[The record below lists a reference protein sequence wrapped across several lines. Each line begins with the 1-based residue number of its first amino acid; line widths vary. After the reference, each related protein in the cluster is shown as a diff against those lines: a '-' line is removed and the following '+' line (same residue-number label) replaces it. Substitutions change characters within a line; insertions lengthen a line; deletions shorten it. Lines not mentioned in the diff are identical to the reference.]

1 MKIKLIRKIKQRI
14 RDISNVW
21 SVAGIRNVYVMA
33 ILPHFG
39 SKSTRDIRRERKQ
52 QAILHYLQ
60 TNYQNLILKYTQKEE
75 IPPASNQAP
84 IWVCWWQGEN
94 AMPPIVQSCFQSLC
108 SHAGNH
114 PVHLIT
120 QENISKYVTIPDY
133 ILRKVQKGK
142 ISFTHFSDILRM
154 CLLYE
159 HGGLWIDATVY
170 VSQPIPE
177 KVFQEPLFTVAS
189 HIATD
194 NVSQSRWTGFILG
207 SYPKGVLCSFAREV
221 FFNYWEQEN
230 RLLDYFLI
238 DYVIDTA
245 YQNLP
250 SVKQQL
256 NNISI
261 SHTRLFDMEEMLNLS
276 YDEKHFSQL
285 CQQQTFHK
293 LSYKRIHFL
302 LTTGGQPT
310 LYRKLVAH
318 SS

>member
-114 PVHLIT
+114 LVHLIT

-133 ILRKVQKGK
+133 ILRKVQEGK

-177 KVFQEPLFTVAS
+177 KV
-189 HIATD
+189 
-194 NVSQSRWTGFILG
+194 
-207 SYPKGVLCSFAREV
+207 
-221 FFNYWEQEN
+221 
-230 RLLDYFLI
+230 
-238 DYVIDTA
+238 
-245 YQNLP
+245 
-250 SVKQQL
+250 
-256 NNISI
+256 
-261 SHTRLFDMEEMLNLS
+261 LNLAS
-276 YDEKHFSQL
+276 VRRSLNSIPTDHSQIFDLENMMNKAYNANSFKTL
-285 CQQQTFHK
+285 CEQQIFHK
-293 LSYKRIHFL
+293 LSYKNKHAQYTNKGVR
-302 LTTGGQPT
+302 T
-310 LYRKLVAH
+310 LYHMLISK
-318 SS
+318 

>member
-1 MKIKLIRKIKQRI
+1 M
-14 RDISNVW
+14 
-21 SVAGIRNVYVMA
+21 
-33 ILPHFG
+33 
-39 SKSTRDIRRERKQ
+39 
-52 QAILHYLQ
+52 
-60 TNYQNLILKYTQKEE
+60 
-75 IPPASNQAP
+75 
-84 IWVCWWQGEN
+84 
-94 AMPPIVQSCFQSLC
+94 
-108 SHAGNH
+108 
-114 PVHLIT
+114 
-120 QENISKYVTIPDY
+120 
-133 ILRKVQKGK
+133 
-142 ISFTHFSDILRM
+142 
-154 CLLYE
+154 
-159 HGGLWIDATVY
+159 
-170 VSQPIPE
+170 
-177 KVFQEPLFTVAS
+177 AS

-194 NVSQSRWTGFILG
+194 NVSQGRWTGFILG
-207 SYPKGVLCSFAREV
+207 SYPKGILCSFAREV
-221 FFNYWEQEN
+221 FFNYWKQEN

-302 LTTGGQPT
+302 LTTEGQPT
-310 LYRKLVAH
+310 LYKKLVTH

>member
-114 PVHLIT
+114 LVHLIT

-133 ILRKVQKGK
+133 ILRKVQEGK

-177 KVFQEPLFTVAS
+177 KVFQEPLFTVAAN
-189 HIATD
+189 IDTD
-194 NVSQSRWTGFILG
+194 NISQAKWMGFILG
-207 SYPKGVLCSFAREV
+207 SSPQGVLCSFAREL
-221 FFNYWEQEN
+221 FFQYWEKEN
-230 RLLDYFLI
+230 KLLDYFLI
-238 DYVIDTA
+238 DYVISIAKTPRERIGFRRVKAGDAGQFDRAADTCGK
-245 YQNLP
+245 L
-250 SVKQQL
+250 VLLLDQQACSL
-256 NNISI
+256 GTDGTCAQQSNANRRNI
-261 SHTRLFDMEEMLNLS
+261 F
-276 YDEKHFSQL
+276 L
-285 CQQQTFHK
+285 CQGI
-293 LSYKRIHFL
+293 L
-302 LTTGGQPT
+302 P
-310 LYRKLVAH
+310 
-318 SS
+318 

>member
-114 PVHLIT
+114 LVHLIT
-120 QENISKYVTIPDY
+120 QEM
-133 ILRKVQKGK
+133 R
-142 ISFTHFSDILRM
+142 
-154 CLLYE
+154 LYM
-159 HGGLWIDATVY
+159 LASPSLKKFFKNRYLQW
-170 VSQPIPE
+170 QPILIQITFL
-177 KVFQEPLFTVAS
+177 KQNGWDLF
-189 HIATD
+189 
-194 NVSQSRWTGFILG
+194 
-207 SYPKGVLCSFAREV
+207 
-221 FFNYWEQEN
+221 
-230 RLLDYFLI
+230 
-238 DYVIDTA
+238 
-245 YQNLP
+245 
-250 SVKQQL
+250 
-256 NNISI
+256 
-261 SHTRLFDMEEMLNLS
+261 
-276 YDEKHFSQL
+276 
-285 CQQQTFHK
+285 
-293 LSYKRIHFL
+293 
-302 LTTGGQPT
+302 
-310 LYRKLVAH
+310 
-318 SS
+318 

>member
-133 ILRKVQKGK
+133 ILRKVQEGK

-177 KVFQEPLFTVAS
+177 KIFQEPLFTVAS

-194 NVSQSRWTGFILG
+194 NVSQGRWTGFILG
-207 SYPKGVLCSFAREV
+207 SRPKGVLCSFSREI
-221 FFNYWEQEN
+221 FFNYWKQEN

-245 YQNLP
+245 YQHLS

-293 LSYKRIHFL
+293 LSYKRIHSL
-302 LTTGGQPT
+302 LTTEGQPT
-310 LYRKLVAH
+310 LYERLVTH
-318 SS
+318 LS

>member
-114 PVHLIT
+114 LVHLIT

-133 ILRKVQKGK
+133 ILRKVQEGK
-142 ISFTHFSDILRM
+142 ISFTLFQIFSV
-154 CLLYE
+154 C
-159 HGGLWIDATVY
+159 V
-170 VSQPIPE
+170 
-177 KVFQEPLFTVAS
+177 
-189 HIATD
+189 
-194 NVSQSRWTGFILG
+194 
-207 SYPKGVLCSFAREV
+207 CSMSME
-221 FFNYWEQEN
+221 
-230 RLLDYFLI
+230 
-238 DYVIDTA
+238 A
-245 YQNLP
+245 Y
-250 SVKQQL
+250 
-256 NNISI
+256 
-261 SHTRLFDMEEMLNLS
+261 
-276 YDEKHFSQL
+276 
-285 CQQQTFHK
+285 
-293 LSYKRIHFL
+293 
-302 LTTGGQPT
+302 G
-310 LYRKLVAH
+310 
-318 SS
+318 